1 MEGPRGVSLF
11 THETLHDLVST
22 HGYWVIALIVGLE
35 SMGIPLPGETILV
48 LAAIYAAADANM
60 SIWLVIAAATV
71 GSILGDNLGYWI
83 GKRYAYALLV
93 RYGRHIGMSASRIK
107 VGQYLFDK
115 HGGKVVFLGR
125 FVALL
130 RILAAFLAGVNRMR
144 WRAFLVANAA
154 GAIVWASTF
163 GLGGYFFG
171 KFLFQLQAG
180 LSAAIFTVALAAF
193 FGIGY
198 LIHRYEQ
205 RLTAAAEQA
214 LPGPLEG
221 VLTHEKASRQ

>member
-1 MEGPRGVSLF
+1 MSLF
-11 THETLHDLVST
+11 THETLHGLVST
-22 HGYWVIALIVGLE
+22 HGYWVVALIVGLE

-48 LAAIYAAADANM
+48 LAAIYAAADANLN
-60 SIWLVIAAATV
+60 IWLVIAAATL
-71 GSILGDNLGYWI
+71 GSIVGDNLGYWI

-107 VGQYLFDK
+107 VGQYLFDR
-115 HGGKVVFLGR
+115 HGAKVVFLGR
-125 FVALL
+125 FIALL

-144 WRAFLVANAA
+144 WHAFLVANAA

-163 GLGGYFFG
+163 GFGGYFFG
-171 KFLFQLQAG
+171 KFLFRLQAG
-180 LSAAIFTVALAAF
+180 LSAVIFTIALAAF

-198 LIHRYEQ
+198 LIHRYEH

-221 VLTHEKASRQ
+221 VLTHDKASRR

>member
-1 MEGPRGVSLF
+1 MSA
-11 THETLHDLVST
+11 

-48 LAAIYAAADANM
+48 LAAIYAAADPTLN
-60 SIWLVIAAATV
+60 IWFVIAAATV

-83 GKRYAYALLV
+83 GKRYAYVLLV
-93 RYGRHIGMSASRIK
+93 RYGRHIGMSAPRIK
-107 VGQYLFDK
+107 LGQYLFRE
-115 HGGKVVFLGR
+115 HGGMVVFLGR

-144 WRAFLVANAA
+144 WRNFLVANAA
-154 GAIVWASTF
+154 GAVLWATTF
-163 GLGGYFFG
+163 GFGGYFFG
-171 KFLFQLQAG
+171 KFLFRLH
-180 LSAAIFTVALAAF
+180 SAVAAVVFVAALVAF

-198 LIHRYEQ
+198 LIHRYEH
-205 RLTAAAEQA
+205 RLIEEAERA

-221 VLTHEKASRQ
+221 AISPERVLR

>member
-1 MEGPRGVSLF
+1 VFS
-11 THETLHDLVST
+11 HEALQNLVSA

-48 LAAIYAAADANM
+48 LAAIYAAADPTF
-60 SIWLVIAAATV
+60 SIWLVIGAAAA
-71 GSILGDNLGYWI
+71 GSIMGDNLGYWI

-93 RYGRHIGMSASRIK
+93 HYGRHIGMSAPRIK
-107 VGQYLFDK
+107 LGQYLFRE
-115 HGGKVVFLGR
+115 HGGMVVFLGR

-144 WRAFLVANAA
+144 WGTFLVANAA
-154 GAIVWASTF
+154 GAILWAATF
-163 GLGGYFFG
+163 GFGGYFFG
-171 KFLFQLQAG
+171 KFLFRLHHAVAG
-180 LSAAIFTVALAAF
+180 VVFALALAGF

-205 RLTAAAEQA
+205 RLIDAAELA

-221 VLTHEKASRQ
+221 VIARKG